1 MKTTERCQGLENSQP
16 GRKFDWLHAHGLLLA
31 ASCGGDAGALLLGRI
46 VLVDESVRLA
56 VPAERDVP
64 ALQHC
69 AFEPLER
76 DRPMIDA
83 DGANSSRP
91 SSGRQSASPASW
103 RSRSR

>member
-1 MKTTERCQGLENSQP
+1 V
-16 GRKFDWLHAHGLLLA
+16 A
-31 ASCGGDAGALLLGRI
+31 ASYGGDAGALLLGQV

-56 VPAERDVP
+56 VLAERDVP

-91 SSGRQSASPASW
+91 SGRQSASTA
-103 RSRSR
+103 